1 MTTHNTLFKD
11 TVTVHKIRM
20 ERRQD
25 MSQKGKTLL
34 ALAAI
39 TAATIHV
46 MNRIEY
52 SHATIKNILPSTEN
66 KYYEWRFGKIKFTK
80 KGSGTPLLLL
90 HDLTP
95 GSSSYEFL
103 KISSVLSKKYEVYS
117 IDFLGYGLSDKPDMT
132 FTNYLYVQMVTDFI
146 KNIIG
151 RKTDIIAT
159 GDAFP
164 VAVMTC
170 HNDNAVVKNIIAINP
185 PSLYQLNQIP
195 SKQTKILKLLLDTPI
210 LGTFI
215 YNMHTS
221 KSAFTG
227 IFREEFFYNPY
238 NIEEKDIDSYVEA
251 SHTPDYHSKHAYASF
266 MGKYMNAN
274 IIHALKEVDNSIYL
288 IAGENK
294 PEIHNIIDNYIYY
307 NNAIEAVYIPGT
319 RQLPHL
325 EKPEEMLSCLDMYL
339 S

>member
-1 MTTHNTLFKD
+1 
-11 TVTVHKIRM
+11 
-20 ERRQD
+20 
-25 MSQKGKTLL
+25 MSQKGKTIL
-34 ALAAI
+34 ALVTI
-39 TAATIHV
+39 TTVTLHV
-46 MNRIEY
+46 INRIQY

-66 KYYEWRFGKIKFTK
+66 RYYEWRFGKIKYTK

-95 GSSSYEFL
+95 GSSSYEYS
-103 KISSVLSKKYEVYS
+103 KIIDSLSKTHEVYCM
-117 IDFLGYGLSDKPDMT
+117 DLLGYGLSDKPNIT

-164 VAVMTC
+164 IAVMTC
-170 HNDNAVVKNIIAINP
+170 HNDNNIVKKLIGINP

-195 SKQTKILKLLLDTPI
+195 SKQTKMLKILMDTPI

-215 YNMHTS
+215 YNMHTTRT
-221 KSAFTG
+221 AFTKM
-227 IFREEFFYNPY
+227 FREEYFYNPY

-251 SHTPDYHSKHAYASF
+251 AHTSDYHSKHAYTSYI
-266 MGKYMNAN
+266 GRYLNTN
-274 IIHALKEVDNSIYL
+274 IVHALKEIDNSIYI
-288 IAGENK
+288 IAGEEKEDNK
-294 PEIHNIIDNYIYY
+294 NIIDNYIYY
-307 NNAIEAVYIPGT
+307 NNAVEAAYIPKT
-319 RQLPHL
+319 KQLPHL
-325 EKPEEMLSCLDMYL
+325 EKADEVLSCLDMYL

>member
-1 MTTHNTLFKD
+1 
-11 TVTVHKIRM
+11 
-20 ERRQD
+20 

-39 TAATIHV
+39 AATTIHV
-46 MNRIEY
+46 INRIEY
-52 SHATIKNILPSTEN
+52 SHATIKSILPSTEN
-66 KYYEWRFGKIKFTK
+66 RYYEWRFGKIKYSK

-95 GSSSYEFL
+95 GSSSYEFS
-103 KISSVLSKKYEVYS
+103 KIIDSLAQKHEVYA
-117 IDFLGYGLSDKPDMT
+117 IDFLGYGLSDKPDIT

-164 VAVMTC
+164 VAVMVC
-170 HNDNAVVKNIIAINP
+170 HNDNNVVKNMIAINP

-195 SKQTKILKLLLDTPI
+195 SKQTKVLKLLLEAPI

-221 KSAFTG
+221 KTAFTKL
-227 IFREEFFYNPY
+227 FQEEYFYNPY
-238 NIEEKDIDSYVEA
+238 NVEEKDIDSYVEA
-251 SHTPDYHSKHAYASF
+251 AHTPDYHSKHAYASYV
-266 MGKYMNAN
+266 GRYLNAS
-274 IIHALKEVDNSIYL
+274 IVHALKEIDNSICL
-288 IAGENK
+288 IMGECKNDNK
-294 PEIHNIIDNYIYY
+294 NIADNYIYY
-307 NNAIEAVYIPGT
+307 NNAIEATYVPNSK
-319 RQLPHL
+319 QLPHL
-325 EKPEEMLSCLDMYL
+325 EKPEKILSCLDMYL